1 MGKYLVTG
9 GAGFL
14 GSHLVDFLI
23 DAGHEVIVVDDF
35 SQGSYEH
42 PKAKTIKT
50 NILNED
56 VVRPYFQGVDGCYHL
71 IGIPSVIMT
80 MDNWF
85 HFHATNQ
92 QGSFVVFKLAIEA
105 GNIPVV
111 YASSCAVYGDT
122 TQLPLKES
130 QLIRPLSSYGC
141 DKLAVELNAYALG
154 QNYQLPTLG
163 LRFFNLYGPRQNP
176 QSPYSGV
183 ITKFINKLKDN
194 KQPII
199 FGDGYQTRDFIF
211 VNDVVRAVVKAMD
224 VVSTEGEVVNVC
236 TGIGISINQLA
247 FEIAKLMKKD
257 IAPVYEAKRS
267 YDILHSVGSTEK
279 MRAFSFDVTYELSA
293 GLQETIDFFLN

>member
-1 MGKYLVTG
+1 M
-9 GAGFL
+9 
-14 GSHLVDFLI
+14 
-23 DAGHEVIVVDDF
+23 
-35 SQGSYEH
+35 
-42 PKAKTIKT
+42 
-50 NILNED
+50 
-56 VVRPYFQGVDGCYHL
+56 
-71 IGIPSVIMT
+71 
-80 MDNWF
+80 
-85 HFHATNQ
+85 
-92 QGSFVVFKLAIEA
+92 
-105 GNIPVV
+105 
-111 YASSCAVYGDT
+111 
-122 TQLPLKES
+122 
-130 QLIRPLSSYGC
+130 
-141 DKLAVELNAYALG
+141 
-154 QNYQLPTLG
+154 PTLG

-279 MRAFSFDVTYELSA
+279 MHAFSFDVTYELSA